1 MSGKSKERTFSIEC
15 SNGTYQVRI
24 GPGTASQLTSEPAAV
39 VVADEFFRGR
49 FQENRTI
56 FLESAEER
64 KNLQSVEQVICAMRD
79 LGLQRDGHVFAV
91 GGGVIQDVAT
101 LAASL
106 YMRGVDWTY
115 VPTTLMAMTDSCIG
129 GKSSINAGQMK
140 NLVGNIYPPK
150 EVLIDTSFLDT
161 LGSVGIAAGLAEAV
175 KIAYC
180 KGPETFDQFLDCTH
194 EHSCINFLEMLEVV
208 LNAKKWFI
216 EKDEF
221 DKAERRLLNF
231 GHTFGH
237 ALEVGSRYSI
247 PHGVAVA
254 IGVQAAIEFVHVG
267 RTLTSN
273 EEKLLAYTD
282 SIVALSGLTDVL
294 RSTIDTT
301 VTAKAFTSD
310 KKHTSTSFRLILPA
324 KFGGVEIVE
333 LPKTN
338 GSIDNVLNALDSA
351 LRRHV

>member
-1 MSGKSKERTFSIEC
+1 MSEKSKERILSIKS

-24 GPGTASQLTSEPAAV
+24 GSGTANHLASEPTAI
-39 VVADEFFRGR
+39 VVADDFFGSR
-49 FQENRTI
+49 FQDDRTVL
-56 FLESAEER
+56 LESTEER
-64 KNLQSVEQVICAMRD
+64 KNLQSVEQVICSMRD

-91 GGGVIQDVAT
+91 GGGIVQDVAT

-129 GKSSINAGQMK
+129 GKSSINAGQTK

-150 EVLIDTSFLDT
+150 EVLIDTLFLET
-161 LGSVGIAAGLAEAV
+161 LSSVGIASGLAEAV

-180 KGPETFDQFLDCTH
+180 KGTETFDRFLDCAKD
-194 EHSCINFLEMLEVV
+194 SSNIDFVAMLDLV

-237 ALEVGSRYSI
+237 ALEVGSHYAI

-254 IGVQAAIEFVHVG
+254 IGVQASIEFV
-267 RTLTSN
+267 RTARPLASS
-273 EEKLLAYTD
+273 EEQLLAYTD
-282 SIVALSGLTDVL
+282 GVIALAGLTDVL
-294 RSTIDTT
+294 RSTMDNNAI
-301 VTAKAFTSD
+301 VRAFASD
-310 KKHTSTSFRLILPA
+310 KKHTSASFRLILPTQPS
-324 KFGGVEIVE
+324 GVEIVE
-333 LPKTN
+333 LPKTQA
-338 GSIDNVLNALDSA
+338 SIDGVLNALDSA
-351 LRRHV
+351 LRRHM